1 MLQAWIVTP
10 RESLYFAA
18 EATPCNVAKL
28 RVHVQRMRRRLP
40 GRLHLT
46 LSLGSSGGGAGAPG
60 ISALRREFASAQ
72 VRVTFMDE
80 IDSSGSSARL
90 AAARPGARW
99 GAFARA
105 ANQSLGARHGRDR
118 LAAGRRR

>member
-1 MLQAWIVTP
+1 MLQAWIVSP

-28 RVHVQRMRRRLP
+28 RTHVQRMRRRLR

-46 LSLGSSGGGAGAPG
+46 LNLGSSGGGAGAPG
-60 ISALRREFASAQ
+60 ISALRREFTSAQ
-72 VRVTFMDE
+72 VRVTVE
-80 IDSSGSSARL
+80 SSGSSARL
-90 AAARPGARW
+90 AAARSGARW
-99 GAFARA
+99 GAFGRA
-105 ANQSLGARHGRDR
+105 ANQSTGARHGRDG